1 MRNCS
6 SVIICSIQS
15 NETSN
20 IYRWIERSFKRIPQ
34 RMEKTPK
41 NESIFGIF
49 GILPGVL
56 LSAFVSGLAVLAER
70 AEVRLT
76 GGAWV
81 EALVL
86 AIFIGAL
93 CRLVLRRPAT
103 YDPGIAF
110 SAKYFLEVAIV
121 LLGAGVSAAA
131 IAGMGLPLIGA
142 IAAVVALALLASYGI
157 GRGLGLSRRVAL
169 LVACG
174 NSICGNSAIAA
185 TAPVIHADAEDVAS
199 SIAFTAVLGIVV
211 VLTLPLLG
219 AALEMSRVQYGVL
232 AGLTVYA
239 VPQVLAAT
247 LPVGPVAAQ
256 AGALIKL
263 VRVLMLGPVCLG
275 MAVAVG
281 FRRRSGPDQAVAGA
295 PPRRVPLRHLL
306 PWFIVGFLLLMGAR
320 SLGLIPAAALPV
332 LHGLTAALT
341 VIAMAALGL
350 STDARAVARSGVR
363 IAAVVVLS
371 LLAIIGLAL
380 GLIYLLALA

>member
-1 MRNCS
+1 
-6 SVIICSIQS
+6 
-15 NETSN
+15 
-20 IYRWIERSFKRIPQ
+20 
-34 RMEKTPK
+34 MEKTPK
-41 NESIFGIF
+41 NESILGIS

-56 LSAFVSGLAVLAER
+56 LSAFVSGLAVLAEQ

-93 CRLVLRRPAT
+93 CRLILRRPAI

-199 SIAFTAVLGIVV
+199 SIAFTAVLGMVT
-211 VLTLPLLG
+211 VLLLPALVPLLG
-219 AALEMSRVQYGVL
+219 LSATGYGVM
-232 AGLTVYA
+232 AGMTVYA

-247 LPVGPVAAQ
+247 APVS
-256 AGALIKL
+256 ALSIQIGTFVKL
-263 VRVLMLGPVCLG
+263 VRVLMLGPVVFVLSL
-275 MAVAVG
+275 A
-281 FRRRSGPDQAVAGA
+281 AGKTGGRPA
-295 PPRRVPLRHLL
+295 LHRLV
-306 PWFIVGFLLLMGAR
+306 PWFILGFLAMLAAR
-320 SLGLIPAAALPV
+320 SVGLIDARLADVMAKAATV
-332 LHGLTAALT
+332 LTILS
-341 VIAMAALGL
+341 MAALGL
-350 STDARAVARSGVR
+350 GIDLTRVMRAGPKVTAT
-363 IAAVVVLS
+363 VVLS
-371 LLAIIGLAL
+371 LAVLAAASYAMVLLLNLAT
-380 GLIYLLALA
+380 A

>member
-1 MRNCS
+1 
-6 SVIICSIQS
+6 
-15 NETSN
+15 
-20 IYRWIERSFKRIPQ
+20 
-34 RMEKTPK
+34 MEKTPK

-56 LSAFVSGLAVLAER
+56 LSAFVSGLAVLAEQ

-76 GGAWV
+76 GSAWV

-93 CRLVLRRPAT
+93 CRLVLRRPAI

-199 SIAFTAVLGIVV
+199 SIAFTAVLGMVT
-211 VLTLPLLG
+211 VLLLPALVPLLG
-219 AALEMSRVQYGVL
+219 LSATGYGVM
-232 AGLTVYA
+232 AGMTVYA

-247 LPVGPVAAQ
+247 APVS
-256 AGALIKL
+256 ALSIQIGTFVKL
-263 VRVLMLGPVCLG
+263 VRVLMLGPVVFVLSLAAG
-275 MAVAVG
+275 KTG
-281 FRRRSGPDQAVAGA
+281 GRRPALHRLV
-295 PPRRVPLRHLL
+295 
-306 PWFIVGFLLLMGAR
+306 PWFILGFLAMLAAR
-320 SLGLIPAAALPV
+320 SVGLIDAELAAIMGKAATV
-332 LHGLTAALT
+332 LTILS
-341 VIAMAALGL
+341 MAALGL
-350 STDARAVARSGVR
+350 GIDLTRVMRAGPKVTAT
-363 IAAVVVLS
+363 VVLS
-371 LLAIIGLAL
+371 LAVLAVASYAMVLLLNLAT
-380 GLIYLLALA
+380 A

>member
-6 SVIICSIQS
+6 SVIIYSIQS
-15 NETSN
+15 NETSD

-41 NESIFGIF
+41 NESILGIS

-199 SIAFTAVLGIVV
+199 SIAFTAVLGMVT
-211 VLTLPLLG
+211 VLLLPALVPLLG
-219 AALEMSRVQYGVL
+219 LSATGYGVM
-232 AGLTVYA
+232 AGMTVYA

-247 LPVGPVAAQ
+247 APVS
-256 AGALIKL
+256 ALSIQIGTFVKL
-263 VRVLMLGPVCLG
+263 VRVLMLGPVVFVLSL
-275 MAVAVG
+275 A
-281 FRRRSGPDQAVAGA
+281 AGKTGGSRPA
-295 PPRRVPLRHLL
+295 LHRLV
-306 PWFIVGFLLLMGAR
+306 PWFILGFLAMLAAR
-320 SLGLIPAAALPV
+320 SVGLIDAELAAIMGKAATV
-332 LHGLTAALT
+332 LTILS
-341 VIAMAALGL
+341 MAALGL
-350 STDARAVARSGVR
+350 GIDLTRVMRAGPKVTAT
-363 IAAVVVLS
+363 VVLS
-371 LLAIIGLAL
+371 LAVLAVASYAMVLLLNLAT
-380 GLIYLLALA
+380 A